1 MNDKFSHLDDSGQ
14 VHMVDVTHK
23 PGSLRIAAAR
33 GKIMMRPE
41 TLASITGGLIPKGN
55 VLTAA
60 KLAGIGAAK
69 RTADLIPL
77 CHPLQL
83 TWIDIQ
89 FETSA
94 TDITITA
101 TVKAK
106 DSTGVEMEA
115 LTAVSVAALTIYD
128 MCKAV
133 DKSMIISGIE
143 LIQKHGGKSSHTTD
157 FRPRTGVVVVSD
169 STAAGKR
176 RDESGK
182 ILVDGFSAAG
192 CEMATLT
199 VVNDDSSAIA
209 EAIGNLLAAGTQLII
224 TAGGTGLGPRDNTIK
239 VVAGLIDSRLS
250 GVEQA
255 LHHYGRSKLPT
266 AMLSNLLVGRKGDA
280 IIVSLP
286 GSRGAAKDALAVL
299 IPSLFHAYDIMEGG
313 GHMDTK
319 G

>member
-1 MNDKFSHLDDSGQ
+1 MNDRFSHLDDSGQ
-14 VHMVDVTHK
+14 VYMVDVTDK
-23 PGSLRIAAAR
+23 PASLRMAVAR
-33 GKIMMRPE
+33 GKIIMLTG
-41 TLASITGGLIPKGN
+41 TLASITGGSIPKGN

-89 FETSA
+89 FENGE

-143 LIQKHGGKSSHTTD
+143 LLEKHGGKSSHTTD

-169 STAAGKR
+169 STAAGQR

-182 ILVDGFSAAG
+182 ILVEGFSAAG
-192 CEMATLT
+192 CEVAPLT
-199 VVNDDSSAIA
+199 IVNDEPSAIA
-209 EAIGNLLAAGTQLII
+209 EAIKSLLAAGTHLII
-224 TAGGTGLGPRDNTIK
+224 TTGGTGLGPRDNTIE
-239 VVAGLIDSRLS
+239 VVAELIDSRLS

-255 LHHYGRSKLPT
+255 LHDYGRRKLPM
-266 AMLSNLLVGRKGDA
+266 AMLSNLLVGRRGDT

-286 GSRGAAKDALAVL
+286 GSRGATKDALAVL

-313 GHMDTK
+313 GHMDIK